1 MLKYEVTK
9 GEISVKNFE
18 KISILK
24 RMMMTIQELEVYY
37 LELRKYEYDKGE
49 PIKGLEIRKK
59 IHPLLLELIKLER
72 MLNKETLTIVSDDRT
87 KTNRPIIYACTHI
100 GGNDV
105 QRAFEAIEDHA
116 YLFIADLK
124 GMYKDIMGLIL
135 HLNGAIICQNDDV
148 KGKLTEGQL
157 KEDKK
162 IAKARAIELLNNNGN
177 LLIYPEGAWNITPN
191 LLTMEIYNGA
201 IDMAAKTNS
210 IIVPVAIEEYDK
222 EFKVNIG
229 ANIDFSKKQN
239 MDINERKQY
248 LRDALASL
256 KYEIISS
263 MAPIRRSDI
272 PENYEQQFVQ
282 EIMLKC
288 PYGFTV
294 EDIEKTRYHNKNI
307 TTAEEVFGFQKKL
320 IHTK

>member
-1 MLKYEVTK
+1 MKD
-9 GEISVKNFE
+9 FE
-18 KISILK
+18 KLSILK
-24 RMMMTIQELEVYY
+24 KMKMTIEELEIYF
-37 LELRKYEYDKGE
+37 LELRKYEYDKGMTL
-49 PIKGLEIRKK
+49 KGIELRKK

-105 QRAFEAIEDHA
+105 QRTFEAIEDHA

-135 HLNGAIICQNDDV
+135 HLNGAVICQNDDV
-148 KGKLTEGQL
+148 QGRLTAQQL
-157 KEDKK
+157 KEDRQ
-162 IAKARAIELLNNNGN
+162 IAKSRAIELLNNNGN

-191 LLTMEIYNGA
+191 LLTMEIYKGTV
-201 IDMAAKTNS
+201 DMAATTNA
-210 IIVPVAIEEYDK
+210 IIIPVAIEEYDK

-229 ANIDFSKKQN
+229 SNIDFAQKQN
-239 MDINERKQY
+239 MNINERNSY

-263 MAPIRRSDI
+263 VPPIKRSDI
-272 PENYEQQFVQ
+272 PENYEEQFVQ
-282 EIMLKC
+282 EIMAKC

-294 EDIEKTRYHNKNI
+294 EDVEKTRYHNKNI
-307 TTAEEVFGFQKKL
+307 TTSEEVFGPQKK
-320 IHTK
+320 ITFIR